1 MRCSTSRQV
10 KAYIKILV
18 PGPLSY
24 CRLAD
29 FAKVLPPPS
38 PLCLFPL
45 TAQSTRQTSLFAQFL
60 AKRSNSSGSF

>member
-10 KAYIKILV
+10 KAYIKLLV

-29 FAKVLPPPS
+29 FTKVLPLRPP
-38 PLCLFPL
+38 CVRFPL
-45 TAQSTRQTSLFAQFL
+45 TAQSTRQTSLF
-60 AKRSNSSGSF
+60 

>member
-1 MRCSTSRQV
+1 MRCSPSRQV

-29 FAKVLPPPS
+29 FTKVLCFPSVPPVS
-38 PLCLFPL
+38 G
-45 TAQSTRQTSLFAQFL
+45 FL
-60 AKRSNSSGSF
+60 